1 MTQAEKR
8 PRGRLPC
15 ATPHTSRCGNRSRA
29 NRAERASTVTRAAVP
44 IRNPAV
50 IRRPQ
55 DDGWSVLVNL
65 DHVRSVALNPTADL
79 VWRTLDGRRDAAA
92 VVAAV
97 RRRYSD
103 VPPSA
108 TQDIAD
114 LLEELAESGF
124 VGYDCH

>member
-1 MTQAEKR
+1 VD
-8 PRGRLPC
+8 
-15 ATPHTSRCGNRSRA
+15 
-29 NRAERASTVTRAAVP
+29 RAEDVDGAERGNCVTRAAVP

-65 DHVRSVALNPTADL
+65 DSVRSVALNPTADL
-79 VWRTLDGRRDAAA
+79 VWRTLDGRRDQAAL
-92 VVAAV
+92 VAAV
-97 RRRYSD
+97 RRRCSD

-108 TQDIAD
+108 TQEIGG

-124 VGYDCH
+124 VGYECC

>member
-1 MTQAEKR
+1 MTPAEER
-8 PRGRLPC
+8 LRGRFPC
-15 ATPHTSRCGNRSRA
+15 ASPRTLQCRDRGRA
-29 NRAERASTVTRAAVP
+29 NGAERTSSVTRAAVP
-44 IRNPAV
+44 VRNPAV

-92 VVAAV
+92 VVAAM
-97 RRRYSD
+97 RRRFSD

-108 TQDIAD
+108 TQDIAG
-114 LLEELAESGF
+114 LVEELDESGF

>member
-1 MTQAEKR
+1 MR
-8 PRGRLPC
+8 WG
-15 ATPHTSRCGNRSRA
+15 SCG
-29 NRAERASTVTRAAVP
+29 ASSVTRAAVP

-92 VVAAV
+92 VVAAM
-97 RRRYSD
+97 RRRFSD

-108 TQDIAD
+108 TQDIAG
-114 LLEELAESGF
+114 LVEELDESGF